1 MDTAEMDTAEM
12 DTAGHNWTLRMD
24 RRVRFA
30 GRLRMESAL
39 HVGSGQGA
47 SHTDATVLRHA
58 DGRPFIPGSS
68 LKGALRSQLE
78 RLAQAPA
85 LADEGVTSCLLY
97 PEKQEESSAP
107 ECPTPGWVDAGK
119 DATQASEEQFEALCH
134 TCTLFGSPIL
144 AGKVRIP
151 DLDVIEQTYGGE
163 VEVRDGVG
171 IDRDRGK
178 AVDGVKFDYEVVP
191 GDTAF
196 EFSLSVENPD
206 PVELGLLAAGVREMQ
221 RGHVPVG
228 GKTTRG
234 LGSCVLE
241 RLSIRDADLS
251 STDQLSAY
259 LRSRGEGAQVD
270 DPEAFLDDCI
280 SALFL

>member
-1 MDTAEMDTAEM
+1 MN
-12 DTAGHNWTLRMD
+12 TAGHNWTLRMD
-24 RRVRFA
+24 RRVRFE

-39 HVGSGQGA
+39 HVGSGRGA

-68 LKGALRSQLE
+68 LKGALRSHLE
-78 RLAQAPA
+78 RLAQAQA
-85 LADEGVTSCLLY
+85 LAKHGVSSCLLY
-97 PEKQEESSAP
+97 PEKQGETTAP
-107 ECPTPGWVDAGK
+107 TCPTPGWVDASK
-119 DATQASEEQFEALCH
+119 DATDASEEQFEALCH

-151 DLDVIEQTYGGE
+151 DLDVVEHTYGGE
-163 VEVRDGVG
+163 MEVRDGVG

-196 EFSLSVENPD
+196 HVSLSAENPD
-206 PVELGLLAAGVREMQ
+206 PVELGLLAAGVRELQ
-221 RGHVPVG
+221 RGNVPVG

-241 RLSIRDADLS
+241 GLSVHDADLS
-251 STDQLSAY
+251 SPAELSEY
-259 LRSRGEGAQVD
+259 LTGRGEEGDGMEVD
-270 DPEAFLDDCI
+270 DPDAFLDDCI
-280 SALFL
+280 KQLFAQ

>member
-1 MDTAEMDTAEM
+1 M

-24 RRVRFA
+24 RRVRFT

-68 LKGALRSQLE
+68 LKGALRSHLE
-78 RLAQAPA
+78 RLSQASA
-85 LADEGVTSCLLY
+85 LAKHGVSSCLLY
-97 PEKQEESSAP
+97 PEKQEESTAP
-107 ECPTPGWVDAGK
+107 GCPTPGWVDEGK
-119 DATQASEEQFEALCH
+119 DATEASEEEFEALCH

-144 AGKVRIP
+144 AGKVRLP
-151 DLDVIEQTYGGE
+151 DLDVLEQTYGGE

-191 GDTAF
+191 GDTSF
-196 EFSLSVENPD
+196 RFSLAAENPD

-221 RGHVPVG
+221 KGNVPVG

-234 LGSCVLE
+234 LGACALE
-241 RLSIRDADLS
+241 GLSVYDADLS
-251 STDQLSAY
+251 SAVELSEY
-259 LRSRGEGAQVD
+259 LKGRAEETTGAEVE
-270 DPEAFLDDCI
+270 DPDAFLDDCI
-280 SALFL
+280 DQLFAT

>member
-1 MDTAEMDTAEM
+1 MN
-12 DTAGHNWTLRMD
+12 TAGHNWTLRMD
-24 RRVRFA
+24 RRVRID

-39 HVGSGQGA
+39 HVGSGRGG

-68 LKGALRSQLE
+68 LKGALRSRLE
-78 RLAQAPA
+78 RLAQASA
-85 LADEGVTSCLLY
+85 LSEEGVTSCLLY
-97 PEKQEESSAP
+97 PEKQEESTAP
-107 ECPTPGWVDAGK
+107 DCPTPGWVDDGK
-119 DATQASEEQFEALCH
+119 DATQATEEQFVSLCH

-151 DLDVIEQTYGGE
+151 DLDIVEQTYGGE
-163 VEVRDGVG
+163 VEIRDGVG

-191 GDTAF
+191 SDTAF
-196 EFSLSVENPD
+196 EFSLAVENPD
-206 PVELGLLAAGVREMQ
+206 AVELGLLAAGVREMQ

-234 LGSCVLE
+234 LGTCVLE
-241 RLSIRDADLS
+241 GLTIYDADLS
-251 STDQLSAY
+251 STEQLSAY
-259 LRSRGEGAQVD
+259 LTERGEGTRVD

-280 SALFL
+280 NALFEE

>member
-1 MDTAEMDTAEM
+1 MT
-12 DTAGHNWTLRMD
+12 TAGHNWTLRMD
-24 RRVRFA
+24 RRVRFD
-30 GRLRMESAL
+30 GQLRMESAL

-68 LKGALRSQLE
+68 LKGALRSHLE

-85 LADEGVTSCLLY
+85 LGEEGVSSCLLY
-97 PEKQEESSAP
+97 PDKQEESTAP
-107 ECPTPGWVDAGK
+107 DCPTPGWVDAGK
-119 DATQASEEQFEALCH
+119 DATEASEEQFEALCH

-151 DLDVIEQTYGGE
+151 DLDVIERTYGGE

-196 EFSLSVENPD
+196 HFSLAAENPD

-221 RGHVPVG
+221 RGQVSVG

-234 LGSCVLE
+234 LGACVLE
-241 RLSIRDADLS
+241 GLSVYHADLS
-251 STDQLSAY
+251 DPVELSEY
-259 LRSRGEGAQVD
+259 LTSRGEGAGTTEVD
-270 DPEAFLDDCI
+270 DPDAFLDECI
-280 SALFL
+280 DHLFGG